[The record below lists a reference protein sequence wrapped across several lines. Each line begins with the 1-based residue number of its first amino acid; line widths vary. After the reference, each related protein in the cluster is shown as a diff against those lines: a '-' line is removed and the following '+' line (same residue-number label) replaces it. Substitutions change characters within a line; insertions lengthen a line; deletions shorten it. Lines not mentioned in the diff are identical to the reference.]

1 MKLNTGKCIIMFI
14 LSFIIMLV
22 ALIQIPRLQDIETCV
37 SAAFI
42 ITGAY
47 AWFAGILWAN
57 LILPLSK
64 H

>member
-1 MKLNTGKCIIMFI
+1 VKLNKFRCVVV
-14 LSFIIMLV
+14 FIISFVVMLL

-42 ITGAY
+42 ITSAY
-47 AWFAGILWAN
+47 AWFAGVLWAN

-64 H
+64 K

>member
-14 LSFIIMLV
+14 LSFIIMLI

>member
-14 LSFIIMLV
+14 LSFIIMLI

-57 LILPLSK
+57 LILPMSK
-64 H
+64 K

>member
-1 MKLNTGKCIIMFI
+1 MKLNKFRCVVV
-14 LSFIIMLV
+14 FIISFVVMLL

-47 AWFAGILWAN
+47 AWFAGVLWAN

-64 H
+64 K

>member
-22 ALIQIPRLQDIETCV
+22 ALIQIPRLQDLETCV

-42 ITGAY
+42 ITLAY
-47 AWFAGILWAN
+47 GWFCGVIWAN
-57 LILPLSK
+57 VVLPMMRK
-64 H
+64 

>member
-57 LILPLSK
+57 LILPMSK

>member
-14 LSFIIMLV
+14 LSFIIMLL

-57 LILPLSK
+57 LILPMSK
-64 H
+64 K

>member
-1 MKLNTGKCIIMFI
+1 MKLNKVKCIIVFLI
-14 LSFIIMLV
+14 SFVVMLA

-57 LILPLSK
+57 LILPMSK